1 MNDNGE
7 AIRDL
12 LETLINIDDRIDRL
26 GNTSYHLAEVARY
39 GDLADPSGP
48 HCDTRR

>member
-1 MNDNGE
+1 MTDNSK

-12 LETLINIDDRIDRL
+12 LETLINIDDRIDRF
-26 GNTSYHLAEVARY
+26 GDTSYHLAEVARY

-48 HCDTRR
+48 HYDTRE